1 MTRFG
6 LRALGLL
13 GGVTLLSSCTLL
25 FSGTHAPRSPSAS
38 VATLLPERV
47 PAEPLV
53 AKPLEPDL
61 LEPELLEP
69 EPVVE
74 PATPPASAA
83 IGRATRTAV
92 VLSDAIPEYTQIAA
106 ELVQRGTDHVTVY
119 YASTQPDHDMRVVA
133 EIERADPDRIIAV
146 GLPAAIL
153 ARRIPGKPMV
163 FCQVYNYQ
171 DHDLVS
177 ATSKGVHLLPPF
189 DLQLNAWRGLAP
201 SLRRI
206 GVITGPGHDELIEEM
221 RRAAA
226 VFDVDLTVRTVQS
239 DQETLFVFKELAPTI
254 EGLWLLP
261 DNRILSPDVVQQILS
276 HGAKYETQVATF
288 SEWMLEHGALL
299 RHASVPRDVVDR
311 VLARFDDMDSEG
323 HLRGPGMLGLTAVHT
338 TFNSQVAP
346 RLGLNLPEPLAQ
358 AR

>member
-25 FSGTHAPRSPSAS
+25 FSGAHAPPANSAS
-38 VATLLPERV
+38 VATLLPEQV
-47 PAEPLV
+47 VAEPL
-53 AKPLEPDL
+53 AAEP
-61 LEPELLEP
+61 LEP

-74 PATPPASAA
+74 PATPPAAA
-83 IGRATRTAV
+83 VSDRATRTAV

-106 ELVQRGTDHVTVY
+106 ELVQRGTDQVTVY
-119 YASTQPDHDMRVVA
+119 YASTKPDHDTRVVA

-221 RRAAA
+221 RRAAKAFDA
-226 VFDVDLTVRTVQS
+226 VLTVRTVQS
-239 DQETLFVFKELAPTI
+239 DRETLFVFKELAPTI

-261 DNRILSPDVVQQILS
+261 DNRILSPDVVEEILS
-276 HGAKYETQVATF
+276 YGAKHETQVATF

-299 RHASVPRDVVDR
+299 SYTSVPRDVVDR
-311 VLARFDDMDSEG
+311 VLARFDDMDTDG
-323 HLRGPGMLGLTAVHT
+323 RLRGPGVLGLTAVHT
-338 TFNSQVAP
+338 TFNFETAP
-346 RLGLNLPEPLAQ
+346 RLGLKLPEPLAQ